1 MQSDAIAIGRKGAA
15 PLFETGDW
23 TFDRLARAYDA
34 IEEIAREELRLDTYP
49 NRIEVISSEQMLDAY
64 ASFGMPIMYRHWS
77 FGKRFAREEH
87 FYRKGLMNLA
97 YEIVINS
104 NPCISYLMEE
114 NTMAMQTLVMAH
126 AGFGHNHFFKNNY
139 AFRQWTDA
147 AGILDFLEYAKN
159 FVARCEE
166 RHGAGAVE
174 RVLDAAHALGDHGV
188 FRFRRPPEPTPT
200 ERRRRERMRV
210 EDEERSYND
219 VWRTVTPAREH
230 KEERTLAAEERE
242 TKRKRELKLPEE
254 NLIYFIERYSP
265 VLEEWQREILR
276 IAREINQYFYPQ
288 KQTKVMN
295 EGCACFVHHYVANA
309 LYDRG
314 LLTEGA
320 MLEIL
325 HQHSGVVAQPN
336 FDDPGYF
343 GINPYALGFA
353 MMQDIRRICT
363 EPTAEDR
370 EWFPSFAGN
379 GDWCAV
385 LRDAWAN
392 FRDESF
398 IRQFLSPHLIRQLR
412 LFVIFDE
419 VNASE
424 LLVSDIHDERGYARI
439 RDALANSYDLGASES
454 DIHVVDADL
463 AGDRHLRLR
472 HNMRD
477 GIPLHETDR
486 QKVVNHIRGLWGF
499 DVSLIGVDAS
509 GAEWFEV
516 RSE

>member
-1 MQSDAIAIGRKGAA
+1 MRAHSIATVRKGVT
-15 PLFETGDW
+15 PLFEGGDW

-34 IEEIAREELRLDTYP
+34 IEVVAQEELRLDTYP

-87 FYRKGLMNLA
+87 YYRKGLMNLA
-97 YEIVINS
+97 YEIVINA

-126 AGFGHNHFFKNNY
+126 AGFGHNHFFRNNY

-147 AGILDFLEYAKN
+147 AGILDFMEYAKN

-166 RHGAGAVE
+166 RYGAAAVE

-200 ERRRRERMRV
+200 ERRRRERLRV

-219 VWRTVTPAREH
+219 VWRTVAPVREH
-230 KEERTLAAEERE
+230 KEEKALAAQERE
-242 TKRKRELKLPEE
+242 AKRKRDLKLPEE
-254 NLIYFIERYSP
+254 NLLYFIERYSP

-325 HQHSGVVAQPN
+325 HQHSSVIAQPAY
-336 FDDPGYF
+336 DSSGYF

-385 LRDAWAN
+385 LKDAWAN

-398 IRQFLSPHLIRQLR
+398 IRQFLSPHLMRQWR
-412 LFVIFDE
+412 LFVILDE
-419 VNASE
+419 SDASD

-439 RDALANSYDLGASES
+439 RDALASSYDLAGIEP
-454 DIHVVDADL
+454 DVLVVDADL
-463 AGDRHLRLR
+463 AGDRQLRLR

-477 GIPLHETDR
+477 GIPLHEAER
-486 QKVVNHIRGLWGF
+486 QKVVNHARSLWGF
-499 DVSLIGVDAS
+499 DVSLIGVDAT